1 MFVQLW
7 PLIIHSVLVY
17 VLAHIMVDQWSA
29 CSILDLLAET
39 KEEYH
44 ARCYI
49 MFFCCS
55 DCLQGSSLENRRIF
69 EIGSHHSGIIKGI
82 ITLQPKQFSHFY

>member
-55 DCLQGSSLENRRIF
+55 DCLQGVVWKTEGYSRLVV
-69 EIGSHHSGIIKGI
+69 II
-82 ITLQPKQFSHFY
+82 LAL